1 MHIIKHKDFPRHVK
15 SVVCSPDRT
24 TCSEQDS
31 ITWSDSQ
38 LEQVHKRDGDV
49 FGGEGHGW
57 GFEGLLKDE

>member
-1 MHIIKHKDFPRHVK
+1 MHIIKHKDFPRHVQ

-24 TCSEQDS
+24 TCLEEDS

-38 LEQVHKRDGDV
+38 LEQVHKGMEM
-49 FGGEGHGW
+49 FWGEGHGW